1 MSYRPKTTGRNMDE
15 INRSLYERLM
25 VILSRDPRTIKQ
37 ICPIVGITYPTMQ
50 DFLNNARPMNI
61 LTQAKI
67 VAFLNNE
74 EKRLGIV

>member
-25 VILSRDPRTIKQ
+25 VILSRDPRTIKH

>member
-37 ICPIVGITYPTMQ
+37 IWPIVGITYPTMQ